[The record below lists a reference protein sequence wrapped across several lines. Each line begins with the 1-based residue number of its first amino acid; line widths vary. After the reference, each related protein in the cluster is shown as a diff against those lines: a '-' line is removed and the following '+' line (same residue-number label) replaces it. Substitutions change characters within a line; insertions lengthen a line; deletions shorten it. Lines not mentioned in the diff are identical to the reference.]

1 MLLLLDLAYATEG
14 QACTTDSD
22 CTIGWEVCSK
32 QDGLLQCTHKDLF
45 PMNGIEYAGC
55 FVTIF
60 IFIFA
65 NAGGLAG
72 GGTSLPCIMIFFRF
86 DFKQAVALSNVTIF
100 ISSLMRYLIN
110 AKYTH
115 PTKTTPDGKPA
126 GVLVDYNITIVM
138 LPLIIIG
145 VATGTTL
152 YTVLPALIILVV
164 LIILLIGLVILNG
177 IKINRMC
184 K

>member
-1 MLLLLDLAYATEG
+1 MKCA
-14 QACTTDSD
+14 
-22 CTIGWEVCSK
+22 
-32 QDGLLQCTHKDLF
+32 HKDLF
-45 PMNGIEYAGC
+45 PLNALEYGGC
-55 FVTIF
+55 LFTIF

-72 GGTSLPCIMIFFRF
+72 GGTTLPCIMIFFRF
-86 DFKQAVALSNVTIF
+86 DFKRAVALSNVTIC

-115 PTKTTPDGKPA
+115 PTKSTPDGKPT
-126 GVLVDYNITIVM
+126 GVLVDYNITILM

-145 VATGTTL
+145 VSLGATL
-152 YTVLPALIILVV
+152 YIVLPALSILIVLVV
-164 LIILLIGLVILNG
+164 LLVGLIILNG
-177 IKINRMC
+177 RKIFIMS